1 MPPTIRSGNLA
12 TNEVLAAQLVIDM
25 GTEVMQYDPPG
36 APMMKII
43 TKRMG
48 ADPADATTV
57 RWMEDEPMPYW
68 DQLNGAIT
76 NVQTTITVDNGSYF
90 RAGDLVKIV
99 TTDEVIRVTAVAGN
113 DLTVTRAWAGTA
125 AAAADNAYLLNLS
138 TAEMEGDVAP
148 EARHTVKVERTNFTQ
163 IVKHTVHITGT
174 NEAVKHYHGSERRYQ
189 QRKVGEEHARRWE
202 EIALHGRKKEDTSTG
217 AKPIRSAGGLDET
230 ITTNVTDLA
239 GTMTESEFIDIVSDA
254 FRYSVRPGRT
264 RKILLASSNVINTI
278 NSWGLAKLQVN
289 EKASATYGMDISTY
303 IAGSAR
309 LEVVD
314 HPLLELGYEG
324 YFYIVDP
331 DGMKY
336 RPLRGRGTKLRQNI
350 QDNSEDGTKD
360 EFITEATF
368 QFSLDKVHAKGYGVS
383 F

>member
-43 TKRMG
+43 TQRMG

-68 DQLNGAIT
+68 DQLNGAIS
-76 NVQTTITVDNGSYF
+76 NSATTITVDNGSYF
-90 RAGDLVKIV
+90 RAGDLVKV
-99 TTDEVIRVTAVAGN
+99 VSTDEVFRVTAVSGN

-125 AAAADNAYLLNLS
+125 TAASDNAYLLNLS

-148 EARHTVKVERTNFTQ
+148 EARHTVKVERTNYTQ

-230 ITTNVTDLA
+230 ITTNVTDLG

-264 RKILLASSNVINTI
+264 RKILLASTNVINTI
-278 NSWGLAKLQVN
+278 NSWGLAKLQLN
-289 EKASATYGMDISTY
+289 EKASATYGMDIATY

-309 LEVVD
+309 LEVID

-336 RPLRGRGTKLRQNI
+336 RPLRGRGTRLYQNI
-350 QDNSEDGTKD
+350 QDPSEDGTKD
-360 EFITEATF
+360 EFRTEASF
-368 QFSLDKVHAKGYGVS
+368 QFALDKVHAKGYGVT

>member
-43 TKRMG
+43 TQRMG

-68 DQLNGAIT
+68 DQLNGAIS
-76 NVQTTITVDNGSYF
+76 NSATTITVDNGSYF
-90 RAGDLVKIV
+90 RAGDLVKV
-99 TTDEVIRVTAVAGN
+99 VSTDEVFRVTAVSGN

-125 AAAADNAYLLNLS
+125 TAASDNAYLLNLS

-148 EARHTVKVERTNFTQ
+148 EARHTVKVERTNYTQ

-230 ITTNVTDLA
+230 ITTNVTDLG

-264 RKILLASSNVINTI
+264 RKILLASTNVINTI
-278 NSWGLAKLQVN
+278 NSWGLAKLQLN

-309 LEVVD
+309 LEVID

-336 RPLRGRGTKLRQNI
+336 RPLRGRGTRLYQNI
-350 QDNSEDGTKD
+350 QDPSEDGTKD
-360 EFITEATF
+360 EFRTEASF
-368 QFSLDKVHAKGYGVS
+368 QFALDKVHAKGYGVT

>member
-1 MPPTIRSGNLA
+1 MPPMIRSGNLA

-76 NVQTTITVDNGSYF
+76 NVQTTIPVDNGSYF

-368 QFSLDKVHAKGYGVS
+368 QFALDKVHAKGYGVV